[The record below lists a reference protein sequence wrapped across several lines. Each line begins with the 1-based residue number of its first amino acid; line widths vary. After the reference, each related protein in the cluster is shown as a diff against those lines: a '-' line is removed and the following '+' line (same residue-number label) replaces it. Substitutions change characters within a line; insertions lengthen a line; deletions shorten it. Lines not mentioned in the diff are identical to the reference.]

1 MTPRATPDTVLAARS
16 EAIQPS
22 FWDRLVNDLPG
33 LDAEIESQHRQ
44 LIKTLGG
51 ADKLAEVLDE
61 TSLRV
66 TSDAMLSEDTK
77 RQLYLMKANMRR
89 RSALQA
95 SGITVTR
102 DVLRE
107 AVRRDIETL
116 FNIERMEAHT
126 LLTDREAQRIETP
139 ASLLAD
145 FPHVRRS
152 VINFG
157 VPAFAGRSGTDFDK
171 TALARDLRDVL
182 TVFEPRL
189 KSNTIRVKVEHNEK
203 TGMRITIDAMLMLSP
218 TPERLKLSTTI
229 DLDNGAAATV
239 LEDD

>member
-1 MTPRATPDTVLAARS
+1 MPVARS

-33 LDAEIESQHRQ
+33 LQAEIESQHRQ
-44 LIKTLGG
+44 LVKELGG
-51 ADKLAEVLDE
+51 ADKLGALLDDGGRAASAD
-61 TSLRV
+61 T
-66 TSDAMLSEDTK
+66 TLSEDTK
-77 RQLYLMKANMRR
+77 RQLYLLKTNMQR
-89 RSALQA
+89 RSALEA

-116 FNIERMEAHT
+116 FNIERMEANT
-126 LLTDREAQRIETP
+126 LMTDQEALMIETP

-152 VINFG
+152 VINYG
-157 VPAFAGRSGTDFDK
+157 VPSFAGRSGSDFDK
-171 TALARDLRDVL
+171 TALARDLREVL
-182 TVFEPRL
+182 TIFEPRL
-189 KSNTIRVKVEHNEK
+189 KSNTIKVNIDLNDK
-203 TGMRITIDAMLMLSP
+203 TGMKITVDATLMLSP

>member
-1 MTPRATPDTVLAARS
+1 MHQSSGPGTTPQARS

-33 LDAEIESQHRQ
+33 LEAEIDSQQ
-44 LIKTLGG
+44 SNLAKAVGG
-51 ADKLAEVLDE
+51 QAKLDDLLNGGTRSVEANADL
-61 TSLRV
+61 
-66 TSDAMLSEDTK
+66 SDDTK
-77 RQLYLMKANMRR
+77 RQLFQLNTKLQRR
-89 RSALQA
+89 RALQA

-116 FNIERMEAHT
+116 FNIERMEAQT
-126 LLTDREAQRIETP
+126 MMTDLEASMIETP

-145 FPHVRRS
+145 FPNVRSS
-152 VINFG
+152 VINYG
-157 VPAFAGRSGTDFDK
+157 VPSFAGRSGSDFDK
-171 TALARDLRDVL
+171 SDLARDLRQVL
-182 TVFEPRL
+182 TMFEPRL
-189 KSNTIRVKVEHNEK
+189 KPSTIKVNIDLNEK
-203 TGMRITIDAMLMLSP
+203 TGMKITVNAMLMLSP

>member
-1 MTPRATPDTVLAARS
+1 MLEDGGRLATTDAA
-16 EAIQPS
+16 
-22 FWDRLVNDLPG
+22 L
-33 LDAEIESQHRQ
+33 
-44 LIKTLGG
+44 
-51 ADKLAEVLDE
+51 
-61 TSLRV
+61 
-66 TSDAMLSEDTK
+66 SDDIK
-77 RQLYLMKANMRR
+77 RQLYLLKTNMQR

-116 FNIERMEAHT
+116 FNVERMEAHT
-126 LLTDREAQRIETP
+126 MMTDLEARTIETP

-152 VINFG
+152 VINYG
-157 VPAFAGRSGTDFDK
+157 VPAFAGRSGSDFDK
-171 TALARDLRDVL
+171 TALARDLREVL

-189 KSNTIRVKVEHNEK
+189 KSNTIKVKIDLSEK
-203 TGMRITIDAMLMLSP
+203 TGMRIIVDAMLMLSP

>member
-1 MTPRATPDTVLAARS
+1 MTQRPRPETVLAARS
-16 EAIQPS
+16 EAVQPS

-33 LDAEIESQHRQ
+33 LEAEIESQHRH
-44 LIKTLGG
+44 LTKTLGG
-51 ADKLAEVLDE
+51 ADKL
-61 TSLRV
+61 
-66 TSDAMLSEDTK
+66 DAILEDGGRLATTDTALNDDVK
-77 RQLYLMKANMRR
+77 RQLYLLKTNMQR

-116 FNIERMEAHT
+116 FNVERMEAHT
-126 LLTDREAQRIETP
+126 MMTDLEARTIETP

-152 VINFG
+152 VINYG
-157 VPAFAGRSGTDFDK
+157 VPSFAGRSGSDFDK
-171 TALARDLRDVL
+171 TALARELREVL

-189 KSNTIRVKVEHNEK
+189 KSNTIKVKIDLSEK
-203 TGMRITIDAMLMLSP
+203 TGMRIIVDAMLMLSP

-229 DLDNGAAATV
+229 DLDNGAAATM

>member
-1 MTPRATPDTVLAARS
+1 MRQSADMGATPQARS

-33 LDAEIESQHRQ
+33 LEAEIESQQRH
-44 LIKTLGG
+44 LTKTVGG
-51 ADKLAEVLDE
+51 AAELDALLDGGTRAVE
-61 TSLRV
+61 ATA
-66 TSDAMLSEDTK
+66 DLSEDTK
-77 RQLYLMKANMRR
+77 RQLFQLTSKLQR

-116 FNIERMEAHT
+116 FNIERMEAQT
-126 LLTDREAQRIETP
+126 MMTNLEASRIETP

-145 FPHVRRS
+145 FPNVRSS
-152 VINFG
+152 VINYG
-157 VPAFAGRSGTDFDK
+157 VPSFAGRSGSDFDK
-171 TALARDLRDVL
+171 TELARDLRQVL

-189 KSNTIRVKVEHNEK
+189 KPSSIKVNIDLNDK
-203 TGMRITIDAMLMLSP
+203 TGMKITVNAVLMLSP

-229 DLDNGAAATV
+229 DLDSGSAATV
-239 LEDD
+239 LDGD

>member
-1 MTPRATPDTVLAARS
+1 MVQRLGPGAVPVARS

-33 LDAEIESQHRQ
+33 LEAEIQSQHRQ
-44 LIKTLGG
+44 LAKELGG
-51 ADKLAEVLDE
+51 TDKLDALLEDGGRATTADDE
-61 TSLRV
+61 LN
-66 TSDAMLSEDTK
+66 EDTK
-77 RQLYLMKANMRR
+77 RQLYLLRMKLQR
-89 RSALQA
+89 RSTLQA
-95 SGITVTR
+95 SGVTVTR

-126 LLTDREAQRIETP
+126 MMTDQETRTIETP

-152 VINFG
+152 VINYG
-157 VPAFAGRSGTDFDK
+157 VPSFAGRSGSDFDK
-171 TALARDLRDVL
+171 TALSRELRDVL

-189 KSNTIRVKVEHNEK
+189 KPNTIKVNIDLNDK
-203 TGMRITIDAMLMLSP
+203 AGMKITVDATLMLSP

-239 LEDD
+239 LEDN